1 MPPLTTGLGR
11 RLGYL
16 TEYPAAA
23 GITRRRLPRQRLL
36 PGKLRGECDRVAV
49 ADQGNPRTS
58 ASLAHDRQQRVESGR
73 SSPTAF
79 GHNQTVALTSQF
91 AGKQPLTR
99 RPAPGDRR
107 PPSGGP
113 LTHWKA
119 PPYHG
124 ARQQRSFDCRGTG

>member
-1 MPPLTTGLGR
+1 MVR
-11 RLGYL
+11 
-16 TEYPAAA
+16 
-23 GITRRRLPRQRLL
+23 
-36 PGKLRGECDRVAV
+36 
-49 ADQGNPRTS
+49 
-58 ASLAHDRQQRVESGR
+58 
-73 SSPTAF
+73 PTAHLGELARAERHPLF
-79 GHNQTVALTSQF
+79 ALRELGGWESPKMVRRYANFSAGHNQTVALTSQF
-91 AGKQPLTR
+91 AGKQPLMR

>member
-1 MPPLTTGLGR
+1 MVIALLGVV
-11 RLGYL
+11 
-16 TEYPAAA
+16 
-23 GITRRRLPRQRLL
+23 
-36 PGKLRGECDRVAV
+36 RGSGACRIVNAKQEGPVS
-49 ADQGNPRTS
+49 G
-58 ASLAHDRQQRVESGR
+58 SGR
-73 SSPTAF
+73 
-79 GHNQTVALTSQF
+79 GHNQTVALTSQL
-91 AGKQPLTR
+91 ARKQPLMT